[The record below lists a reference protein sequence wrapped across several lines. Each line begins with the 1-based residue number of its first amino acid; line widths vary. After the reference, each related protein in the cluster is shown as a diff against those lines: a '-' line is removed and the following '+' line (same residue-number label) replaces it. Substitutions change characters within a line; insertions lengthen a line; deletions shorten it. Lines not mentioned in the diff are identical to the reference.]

1 MGVPSD
7 SRDRL
12 RALVDSL
19 PDEVVPQAISLL
31 SHLEDEEPLTA
42 AELANIESG
51 EDDIRHGRMTSM
63 EEYERQ
69 RGL

>member
-1 MGVPSD
+1 M
-7 SRDRL
+7 
-12 RALVDSL
+12 
-19 PDEVVPQAISLL
+19 EI
-31 SHLEDEEPLTA
+31 EDDEPLTA

>member
-1 MGVPSD
+1 MVSD

-12 RALVDSL
+12 RELVESL
-19 PDEVVPQAISLL
+19 PDDVVPQALSLL
-31 SHLEDEEPLTA
+31 THLEDDDPLTA

-51 EDDIRHGRMTSM
+51 EDDIRHGRMVSI
-63 EEYERQ
+63 EEYDRQ

>member
-1 MGVPSD
+1 MASD

-19 PDEVVPQAISLL
+19 PDDVVPQAISLL
-31 SHLEDEEPLTA
+31 THLEDHDPLTA
-42 AELANIESG
+42 EELANLQSA
-51 EDDIRHGRMTSM
+51 EDDRRNGRMTSI